1 MHQRTTSCRFTKG
14 PENSASLGAWRLTSP
29 ILSLTK
35 AFAQRSRRR
44 PWRHPLLATAPRR
57 ALARRRGLR
66 AAQAAAELAVGL
78 AARRVASRSQ
88 RASRQGR
95 ARSRL
100 DEIDE
105 EDEGEE
111 EDDEDYSNLDE
122 DSGEAQDSETGQ
134 GSEDDD

>member
-1 MHQRTTSCRFTKG
+1 MATPAPGDSPAKGTRSQVRTTGSTGGSRACG
-14 PENSASLGAWRLTSP
+14 PSSRP
-29 ILSLTK
+29 
-35 AFAQRSRRR
+35 RSK
-44 PWRHPLLATAPRR
+44 LAP
-57 ALARRRGLR
+57 
-66 AAQAAAELAVGL
+66 
-78 AARRVASRSQ
+78 
-88 RASRQGR
+88 ASRQGR

-111 EDDEDYSNLDE
+111 EDDEDDSNLDE